1 MNKKGSV
8 AKLLRSFFVFTLWIV
23 IIAFKSNAEDRNNLG
38 NGLGIWVEVE
48 GKVRTLDSRE
58 DVDRLI
64 NFLSK
69 HNFNEIYLQVYRGG
83 KSWFPSSHADP
94 SPYLSA
100 MNKGVDPIREVLN
113 FCLSKNIK
121 VHGWLNILRVENR
134 SSLLIQELGEDVVLH
149 DKPDR
154 NLLVYNDGR
163 SPEGRIL
170 DTPGFWLDPS
180 NSKLRERV
188 NLVIQDLLS
197 AYPELE
203 GIHLDIIRNPFF
215 YGYYRNRKGKIKLG
229 GDQLEL
235 LTSKNNLMEFF
246 KSNSLE
252 EHIKLTAD
260 VVDWN
265 NWRRSQVSGVVEEIS
280 SLIKSQYPDKKLS
293 AAVIADYFTAKD
305 YAFQE
310 WGKWML
316 EGRLDYVVLMNYT
329 TSDTRLVNNLANA
342 KLFSAKSKA
351 LVKNG
356 IGAWLFK
363 SKRPED
369 LIDQINRSYD
379 NVEDGVVLFSYANLV
394 DTKLSEKFRRSEL
407 KQD

>member
-1 MNKKGSV
+1 M
-8 AKLLRSFFVFTLWIV
+8 
-23 IIAFKSNAEDRNNLG
+23 
-38 NGLGIWVEVE
+38 
-48 GKVRTLDSRE
+48 
-58 DVDRLI
+58 
-64 NFLSK
+64 
-69 HNFNEIYLQVYRGG
+69 
-83 KSWFPSSHADP
+83 
-94 SPYLSA
+94 
-100 MNKGVDPIREVLN
+100 
-113 FCLSKNIK
+113 
-121 VHGWLNILRVENR
+121 
-134 SSLLIQELGEDVVLH
+134 LIQELGEDVVLH

-154 NLLVYNDGR
+154 NLLIYNDGR

-265 NWRRSQVSGVVEEIS
+265 NWRRSQVSGIVEEIS
-280 SLIKSQYPDKKLS
+280 SLIKS
-293 AAVIADYFTAKD
+293 
-305 YAFQE
+305 
-310 WGKWML
+310 
-316 EGRLDYVVLMNYT
+316 
-329 TSDTRLVNNLANA
+329 
-342 KLFSAKSKA
+342 
-351 LVKNG
+351 
-356 IGAWLFK
+356 
-363 SKRPED
+363 
-369 LIDQINRSYD
+369 
-379 NVEDGVVLFSYANLV
+379 
-394 DTKLSEKFRRSEL
+394 
-407 KQD
+407 